1 MLIEASRRVSRAATE
16 RIREALIEYDQL
28 VFKNVQQ
35 DVPAESAFSIV
46 RDGRTY
52 VLAFE
57 DPSIEEDELER
68 DCGD

>member
-1 MLIEASRRVSRAATE
+1 MLIEASRRVSRTAVE
-16 RIREALIEYDQL
+16 RVRDALIEYDRIA
-28 VFKNVQQ
+28 FKAVQV
-35 DVPAESAFSIV
+35 DVPAEQAFNVI

-57 DPSIEEDELER
+57 DPSIDEEPLTY

>member
-16 RIREALIEYDQL
+16 RVRDALIEYDRV
-28 VFKNVQQ
+28 VFKDVQQ

-57 DPSIEEDELER
+57 DPSIEPDELER